1 MSNWQAK
8 IINRKDSSYSLMKY
22 DKYKFSLRNFVIFL
36 SFSFGFSTII
46 HTSRPESIIMISSKL
61 LTINEDVFNPMSSA
75 FWLKGI
81 LVTFILI
88 KSMTNGS
95 KS

>member
-1 MSNWQAK
+1 
-8 IINRKDSSYSLMKY
+8 
-22 DKYKFSLRNFVIFL
+22 
-36 SFSFGFSTII
+36 
-46 HTSRPESIIMISSKL
+46 MISSKL